1 MASRRARAVCSMVPL
16 SSLKSPPNWN
26 GILFLYSHGYVVPG
40 TPNPPQDAAIS
51 DPVTH
56 GFMLFSGFALAGSS
70 YAHAGWAIQEAL
82 FDQIAVLDL
91 FKQMVGA
98 PTRTIAW
105 GHSLGGMVTAGLI
118 QRYPDRFD
126 AALP

>member
-1 MASRRARAVCSMVPL
+1 MPSTAKRVLLSALFAILFLSFPRNAFAASCTTSVLNGVTTCTG
-16 SSLKSPPNWN
+16 SLLDGAALLIEVPPNWN

-82 FDQIAVLDL
+82 FD
-91 FKQMVGA
+91 
-98 PTRTIAW
+98 
-105 GHSLGGMVTAGLI
+105 
-118 QRYPDRFD
+118 
-126 AALP
+126 